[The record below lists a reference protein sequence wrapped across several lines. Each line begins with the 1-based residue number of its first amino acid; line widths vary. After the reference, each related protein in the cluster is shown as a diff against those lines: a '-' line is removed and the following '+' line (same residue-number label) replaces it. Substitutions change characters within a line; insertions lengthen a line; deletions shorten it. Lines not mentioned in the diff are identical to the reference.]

1 MVIAMNAR
9 RFGLALVVGL
19 GAAMAMPGARAQGA
33 APGEPPETI
42 QGLAFAQ
49 FIESRAYVN
58 QLVAYTIGYEK
69 RLGPCREP
77 EIRRRLPVMRVR
89 SPVRFAAIGI
99 PPQWLEIFQIGGCGG
114 VYRRRIFT
122 AYFNNKVQH
131 AALLSGSSRAGPRLQ
146 WDIVRALLPVARA
159 SARKRGCPAR
169 SVRLLKAELDG
180 AASDAARAPWNE
192 TWTVSDCAGSHD
204 YAISFKPDPKGGA
217 TWAAKAK

>member
-1 MVIAMNAR
+1 MAQHAFQDEEQPFAAGIDYPGFFEHGQQVGGAGHR
-9 RFGLALVVGL
+9 GVGGLNDCFQDEDGVVG
-19 GAAMAMPGARAQGA
+19 
-33 APGEPPETI
+33 
-42 QGLAFAQ
+42 
-49 FIESRAYVN
+49 V
-58 QLVAYTIGYEK
+58 
-69 RLGPCREP
+69 
-77 EIRRRLPVMRVR
+77 
-89 SPVRFAAIGI
+89 
-99 PPQWLEIFQIGGCGG
+99 LEGFFGGCGG